1 MIAELIS
8 PVFFESLGAKSEL
21 LLWALS
27 GVSIAMLVYGA
38 DRAVTAAASLAAAAG
53 LSKAVIGATV
63 VSLGTTSPEAAVSV
77 SAALHGNPG
86 LALGNG
92 VGSIICDTALIFGL
106 CCCLVRLPKDR
117 FILNRHGWVQFG
129 SGVLL
134 VVTALGL
141 WAFSGD
147 INAVEVPR
155 GVGFVFLALL
165 VGYLVMCVRWSA
177 EREAVVAHGGSRVHA
192 AGRPVVPAQRK
203 LLCLLVLVG
212 GMVLVVFGS
221 ELLIGSTKEICRCHR
236 VPPAVMAVT
245 FVALG
250 TSLPELVT
258 AVTAIRKGHADLL
271 VGNII
276 GADILNV
283 LFVIGASASAT
294 PLKIEPL
301 FFTFLLP
308 TMMVVLLLLR
318 FYGLSREDRFR
329 RWHGVP
335 LLAAYAA
342 FVALAVWLGA
352 SGGN

>member
-1 MIAELIS
+1 MIAELIA
-8 PVFFESLGAKSEL
+8 PGFFEQVGSLSEL
-21 LLWALS
+21 LLWLLS
-27 GVSIAMLVYGA
+27 AVSMGMLVFGA

-53 LSKAVIGATV
+53 LSKVVIGATV

-77 SAALHGNPG
+77 GAAMHGNPG

-106 CCCLVRLPKDR
+106 CCCLQRLPKDR
-117 FILNRHGWVQFG
+117 FVLNRHGWVQFG
-129 SGVLL
+129 SGALL
-134 VVTALGL
+134 VVVSLVL
-141 WAFSGD
+141 WACSGD
-147 INAVEVPR
+147 MHAVEIPR
-155 GVGFVFLALL
+155 AVGFVFLALL
-165 VGYLVMCVRWSA
+165 VGYLVMCVRWAA

-192 AGRPVVPAQRK
+192 EGKAPAPTQHK
-203 LLCLLVLVG
+203 VLCLGLLVG
-212 GMVLVVFGS
+212 GLALVVCGS
-221 ELLIGSTKEICRCHR
+221 ELLIGSMKEICRRHN
-236 VPPAVMAVT
+236 VPEAVIAVT
-245 FVALG
+245 LVALG

-283 LFVIGASASAT
+283 LFVIGASAAAT
-294 PLKIEPL
+294 PLKVEPL

-308 TMMVVLLLLR
+308 TMMTVLLVLR
-318 FYGLSREDRFR
+318 LYGLGGGDRFR

-335 LLAAYAA
+335 LLAVYGV

-352 SGGN
+352 TGGQ